1 MVNNIKTV
9 ILLGILTVFLI
20 FIGRI
25 IGGQNGLFVATVVAI
40 IVDGGAYFFSDKI
53 ALSVNGAK
61 PLTRNQVPQIYTIV
75 RNLSDKFGI
84 PIPKLY
90 ITPEL
95 QANAFATGR
104 DPNHA
109 SIAITAG
116 LLHLLPLEEI
126 RAVLSHEMS
135 HIKNRDVLI
144 TSIAAVLAGAIA
156 FLGNIGWYGGFSGSG
171 EDRKSE
177 NGALS
182 FLLILLAPLAATL
195 IQLAISRER
204 EYEVDETGAKTIGSG
219 KPLALA
225 LSDINN
231 STKERPMF
239 GINPA
244 FSSLYISNPLENT
257 NGIFLNLFSTHP
269 PLKER
274 INRLKG
280 MKFSE

>member
-25 IGGQNGLFVATVVAI
+25 IGGQNGLYLAMVIALL
-40 IVDGGAYFFSDKI
+40 VDGGSYFFSDKI
-53 ALSVNGAK
+53 ALSVSGAK
-61 PLTRNQVPQIYTIV
+61 PLTRSQAPQIYTIV

-84 PIPKLY
+84 PMPKLY

-104 DPNHA
+104 NPNHA

-144 TSIAAVLAGAIA
+144 TSITAVLAGAIA
-156 FLGNIGWYGGFSGSG
+156 FLGNLSWYGGFNSSQ

-177 NGALS
+177 NGIVS
-182 FLLILLAPLAATL
+182 FLLILLTPLAATL

-204 EYEVDETGAKTIGSG
+204 EYEADETGAKAIGSG
-219 KPLALA
+219 EPLALA

-231 STKERPMF
+231 STRKRPMV

-244 FSSLYISNPLENT
+244 FSSLYISNPLGNT

-274 INRLKG
+274 ISRLKG